1 MERPFKSFLAL
12 DMENFI
18 ARKKAENSWSNTYY
32 ENLHYFDNYIH
43 SHYPTSTEL
52 TQVMMEWCK
61 PRSTEKGNSCRY
73 RTTPIWNFV
82 SYLRDRGKTGVT
94 ILRWCARI
102 GDIINIALAS
112 Y

>member
-43 SHYPTSTEL
+43 SHY
-52 TQVMMEWCK
+52 
-61 PRSTEKGNSCRY
+61 
-73 RTTPIWNFV
+73 
-82 SYLRDRGKTGVT
+82 
-94 ILRWCARI
+94 
-102 GDIINIALAS
+102 IIPHPQN
-112 Y
+112 

>member
-52 TQVMMEWCK
+52 TQVVQATFHRKGELLSIPHYSHMEFC
-61 PRSTEKGNSCRY
+61 
-73 RTTPIWNFV
+73 
-82 SYLRDRGKTGVT
+82 
-94 ILRWCARI
+94 IL
-102 GDIINIALAS
+102 S
-112 Y
+112 S

>member
-61 PRSTEKGNSCRY
+61 PRSTEKGELLSIPHYSHMEFC
-73 RTTPIWNFV
+73 
-82 SYLRDRGKTGVT
+82 
-94 ILRWCARI
+94 IL
-102 GDIINIALAS
+102 S
-112 Y
+112 S